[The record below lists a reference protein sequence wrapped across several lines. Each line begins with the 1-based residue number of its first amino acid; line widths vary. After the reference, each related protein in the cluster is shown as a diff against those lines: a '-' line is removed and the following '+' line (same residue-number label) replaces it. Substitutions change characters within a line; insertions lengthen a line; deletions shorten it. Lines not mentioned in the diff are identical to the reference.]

1 MDKQKSVSG
10 YPFHNEET
18 SMHPHSK
25 IIRQDSETFIVEDE
39 NTIYEID
46 KHCAARARISAAAK
60 ELRHISTPA

>member
-46 KHCAARARISAAAK
+46 KHYAARHGYLPQQRN
-60 ELRHISTPA
+60 

>member
-18 SMHPHSK
+18 SMHPGIPKLSE
-25 IIRQDSETFIVEDE
+25 QDSETFIVEDE

-46 KHCAARARISAAAK
+46 KHCAARHGYLPQQRN
-60 ELRHISTPA
+60 

>member
-39 NTIYEID
+39 NTIYDID
-46 KHCAARARISAAAK
+46 KHCAARHGY
-60 ELRHISTPA
+60 LPQ

>member
-39 NTIYEID
+39 NTIYETL
-46 KHCAARARISAAAK
+46 RRQARISAAAK

>member
-46 KHCAARARISAAAK
+46 KHCAARHGYLPQQRN
-60 ELRHISTPA
+60 